1 MCFFSDTKKQQQNL
15 AWHQAVNIVLHNCTV
30 LFYIIHPNVLAR
42 SFLPRVSDDADDDDD
57 DVDDDPQVL
66 MNRSGY
72 SSDLYVSTNVDKFG
86 RYSQCRLGF
95 SKSKALVH
103 QCFARLLAQISDAF
117 PVNLKDGPSFF
128 EVSYPWVPKKCG
140 LSYKNIT

>member
-1 MCFFSDTKKQQQNL
+1 MFFSDTKKQQQNL

-42 SFLPRVSDDADDDDD
+42 IFLPRVSDDDDDHNDDDDDDDDDD

-72 SSDLYVSTNVDKFG
+72 SSAFYISTNVDKFG

-103 QCFARLLAQISDAF
+103 QCFARLPAQISDAF
-117 PVNLKDGPSFF
+117 PVDLKDGPSFF
-128 EVSYPWVPKKCG
+128 
-140 LSYKNIT
+140 